1 MKTTRRSLLP
11 VLSLLLVGGVMSL
24 PAAAQFAPNKPIR
37 LIIPASP
44 GGGTDAIG
52 RTLAEA
58 LSVHYK
64 QQVVP
69 DNKAGAGGVIGS
81 EMLARS
87 APDGYSL
94 MIVQTGHTMNPAI
107 FKKLPYDTLK
117 DFTPIISLARS
128 PLILVSGSG
137 TGVKSIKDLME
148 AGRKDAKTLNF
159 ASAEASTRLAIQ
171 MISGAT
177 GLPATTV
184 SYKGTGPAV
193 LDVAA
198 GHINYTVTT
207 IASTLSQRNTGK
219 LNYVAV
225 LASNRTSV
233 LPDVPS
239 IKEQGLN
246 DIEATGWWG
255 IVAPGNMPRA
265 LVQDL
270 HRTIRQVMDTPEMQK
285 RLQTLAAEPWM
296 ETPEAFDQY
305 IRKEIMTT
313 QRLAKQA
320 GIEPE

>member
-1 MKTTRRSLLP
+1 MTLNRRSLLP
-11 VLSLLLVGGVMSL
+11 AMGALLATAALHL

-37 LIIPASP
+37 LIIPAAP

-81 EMLARS
+81 EMLVRS
-87 APDGYSL
+87 APDGYTL
-94 MIVQTGHTMNPAI
+94 MIVQTGHTMNPAL
-107 FKKLPYDTLK
+107 FKKLPFDTLK
-117 DFTPIISLARS
+117 DFTPIVSLARS

-137 TGVKSIKDLME
+137 TGVKSIKDLVE
-148 AGRKDAKTLNF
+148 AGRKDPKSLNF

-177 GLPATTV
+177 GLPVTTV

-198 GHINYTVTT
+198 GHIGYTVTT

-225 LASNRTSV
+225 LAPQRTSV

-239 IKEQGLN
+239 LNEQGLN
-246 DIEATGWWG
+246 DIDATGWWG
-255 IVAPGNMPRA
+255 ILGPANMPRA

-270 HRTIRQVMDTPEMQK
+270 NRTIRQVMDTPEMQK

-296 ETPEAFDQY
+296 GTPEAFDQY
-305 IRKEIMTT
+305 IRREIAST

>member
-1 MKTTRRSLLP
+1 MKLTRHGLVPAIGALLAGAA
-11 VLSLLLVGGVMSL
+11 LHL
-24 PAAAQFAPNKPIR
+24 PAAAQFAPTKPIR
-37 LIIPASP
+37 LIIPAAP

-87 APDGYSL
+87 APDGYTL
-94 MIVQTGHTMNPAI
+94 MIVQTGHTMNPSI
-107 FKKLPYDTLK
+107 FKKLPYDTLR

-128 PLILVSGSG
+128 PLILVAGSG
-137 TGVKSIKDLME
+137 TGVKSVKDLVD
-148 AGRKDAKTLNF
+148 AGRKDPKTLNF
-159 ASAEASTRLAIQ
+159 ASAESSTRLAIQ
-171 MISGAT
+171 MISSAT
-177 GLPATTV
+177 GLPVTTV

-219 LNYVAV
+219 LNYVSV
-225 LASNRTSV
+225 LAPNRTSV

-270 HRTIRQVMDTPEMQK
+270 HRAIRQVMDTPDMQK

-296 ETPEAFDQY
+296 ETPEAFDQH
-305 IRKEIMTT
+305 IRREIVTT